1 MSLVHTDDER
11 MLLDAARDFL
21 RANSPVS
28 ALRALRDSGDADG
41 FSRDLWSQMAGM
53 GWSGLLVPEAN
64 GGLGF
69 SHAGAGIVCEQ
80 MGRTLCA
87 SPFLS
92 TAVLGTTL
100 IAIAGSEG
108 QRSSIL
114 PRVAAGDCLVA
125 VAFEESPRH
134 DPLAIATTAEPDAT
148 GGYVL
153 RGEKRFVLDAHVAQ
167 VLVVAARSG
176 GASGDTDGITL
187 FLVDPR
193 EEGLSI
199 TRESMVDSRN
209 TATVHLDGVR
219 VGAAAMLG
227 PLHGGYPALE
237 RALDVARC
245 CAAAE
250 LLGVATE
257 AFERTVDYLRQ
268 RRQFGRIIGEFQGLQ
283 HRAAVLFCEL
293 ELARSAVLAALRTI
307 DEPGAPLEAA
317 ASLAKAKATEAA
329 TLAVNEAVQMH
340 GGIGMTDDFEIGF
353 FMKRAVSLR
362 MLFGDAYYHLDRY
375 ARLGAY

>member
-11 MLLDAARDFL
+11 MLLDSARDFL

-28 ALRALRDSGDADG
+28 ALRALRDSGDTVG
-41 FSRDLWSQMAGM
+41 FSRELWSQMAGM

-92 TAVLGTTL
+92 TAVFGTTL
-100 IAIAGSEG
+100 IAAAGSEG

-114 PRVAAGDCLVA
+114 PRVAAGSCLVA

-134 DPLAIATTAEPDAT
+134 DPLAIAASAEPDGA
-148 GGYVL
+148 GGYLL
-153 RGEKRFVLDAHVAQ
+153 RGEKRFVLEAHVAR
-167 VLVVAARSG
+167 VLVVAARIH
-176 GASGDTDGITL
+176 GASGEADGISL

-209 TATVHLDGVR
+209 AATVHLDGVR
-219 VGAAAMLG
+219 VGSAALLG

-237 RALDVARC
+237 RAL
-245 CAAAE
+245 
-250 LLGVATE
+250 
-257 AFERTVDYLRQ
+257 
-268 RRQFGRIIGEFQGLQ
+268 
-283 HRAAVLFCEL
+283 
-293 ELARSAVLAALRTI
+293 
-307 DEPGAPLEAA
+307 
-317 ASLAKAKATEAA
+317 
-329 TLAVNEAVQMH
+329 
-340 GGIGMTDDFEIGF
+340 
-353 FMKRAVSLR
+353 
-362 MLFGDAYYHLDRY
+362 
-375 ARLGAY
+375 